1 MNGGWPLWCPATCPP
16 VDGDTGRSW
25 ERLSGPV
32 HRDLYLCCRG
42 SIWGQG
48 RAVPREVPTS
58 GSPDLVRQMIW
69 RGPEPV
75 ALNPDY
81 MHWSSHAAPPTGH
94 KGDFGKIF
102 ILGQRGLHRRPD
114 SGCPRCGPARAGLW
128 GPREIYP
135 VIAIKCEEAMAFPL
149 PEEYTA
155 ILEKAAACD
164 VAVIGPGLGRRSEH
178 RAAGAFPAVRSDHPG
193 GVGRRWHKRP
203 GGTYRCSGQPPRPT
217 VLTPHAG
224 SLPA

>member
-1 MNGGWPLWCPATCPP
+1 
-16 VDGDTGRSW
+16 
-25 ERLSGPV
+25 
-32 HRDLYLCCRG
+32 
-42 SIWGQG
+42 
-48 RAVPREVPTS
+48 
-58 GSPDLVRQMIW
+58 MIW

-81 MHWSSHAAPPTGH
+81 MHWVLPRRPADGH

-102 ILGQRGLHRRPD
+102 ILGAARATPAPRLWPPGRAADRRGLVY
-114 SGCPRCGPARAGLW
+114 G

-164 VAVIGPGLGRRSEH
+164 VAVIGPGLG
-178 RAAGAFPAVRSDHPG
+178 
-193 GVGRRWHKRP
+193 
-203 GGTYRCSGQPPRPT
+203 
-217 VLTPHAG
+217 
-224 SLPA
+224 